1 MALID
6 ELKIYAKAGNGGD
19 GVVRWLR
26 EKSKPWSGPAGG
38 NGGKG
43 GDVYLKG
50 IRDASVLAEYTHDTK
65 FKAENGQAGAKNSR
79 EGANG
84 ADLYIKVPVGSL
96 VTNLDTGEQYDVDED
111 GKEILI
117 LKGARGGLGNEHF
130 KSSTNTTPYEST
142 PGKEGPDG
150 NFFIEL
156 RLFADLGLVGY
167 PNAGK
172 STFLN
177 SVTNAKSKIGAY
189 PFTTLDPHLGVL
201 EEFVIADIPG
211 IIEGASEG
219 KGLGVKFLK
228 HIKRTKAILHL
239 VSFDRTDDE
248 NGEEMSMMEK
258 YKNIRKELENY
269 DPELGEKKEIILL
282 TKTDTVDEKTIK
294 KEVKNF
300 EKLPASTRGDSS
312 TRGGKK
318 PVLVMSAYDD
328 ESVKNAK
335 DEIVKIL
342 RNRK

>member
-1 MALID
+1 MALVD
-6 ELKIYAKAGNGGD
+6 ELKIYAKAGDGGD

-50 IRDASVLAEYTHDTK
+50 VRDASILADYVHDTN
-65 FKAENGQAGAKNSR
+65 FKAENGEAGAKNSR

-84 ADLYIKVPVGSL
+84 EDLYIKVPVGSL

-142 PGKEGPDG
+142 PGKHGQDG

-219 KGLGVKFLK
+219 KGLGLKFLK

-248 NGEEMSMMEK
+248 NGQEMSMMEK
-258 YKNIRKELENY
+258 YKNIRKELEGY
-269 DPELGEKKEIILL
+269 DEELGEKDEIILL
-282 TKTDTVDEKTIK
+282 TKTDTVDEKTVKEEK
-294 KEVKNF
+294 KKF
-300 EKLPASTRGDSS
+300 EKL
-312 TRGGKK
+312 KK

>member
-1 MALID
+1 MALVD

-38 NGGKG
+38 NGGNG

-50 IRDASVLAEYTHDTK
+50 VRDASLLSEYSHDPS
-65 FKAENGQAGAKNSR
+65 FKAENGEAGGKKSC

-84 ADLYIKVPVGSL
+84 ADLFVKVPVGSL
-96 VTNLDTGEQYDVDED
+96 VTNLDTGEQYDIDED
-111 GKEILI
+111 GKEVLI

-201 EEFVIADIPG
+201 QEFVIADIPG

-219 KGLGVKFLK
+219 KGLGLKFLK

-239 VSFDRTDDE
+239 VSFESED
-248 NGEEMSMMEK
+248 MMQT
-258 YKNIRKELENY
+258 YKNIRAELEGY
-269 DPELGEKKEIILL
+269 DEDLGKKDEIILL
-282 TKTDTVDEKTIK
+282 TKVDIVDEARV
-294 KEVKNF
+294 KEEKNKF
-300 EKLPASTRGDSS
+300 EKL
-312 TRGGKK
+312 GKT
-318 PVLVMSAYDD
+318 VFVMSAYDD
-328 ESVKNAK
+328 ASVKK
-335 DEIVKIL
+335 VSDEIVKIL
-342 RNRK
+342 RGKK

>member
-38 NGGKG
+38 NGGNG
-43 GDVYLKG
+43 GDVYLRG
-50 IRDASVLAEYTHDTK
+50 VRDASLLSDYSHDPS
-65 FKAENGQAGAKNSR
+65 FKAENGEAGGKNSCA
-79 EGANG
+79 GANG
-84 ADLYIKVPVGSL
+84 ADLFIKVPVGSL
-96 VTNLDTGEQYDVDED
+96 VTNLDTGEQYDIDED
-111 GKEILI
+111 GKEVLI

-201 EEFVIADIPG
+201 QEFVIADIPG

-219 KGLGVKFLK
+219 KGLGLKFLK

-239 VSFDRTDDE
+239 VSFE
-248 NGEEMSMMEK
+248 NEDMMQT
-258 YKNIRKELENY
+258 YKNIRAELESY
-269 DPELGEKKEIILL
+269 DEDLGKKDEIILL
-282 TKTDTVDEKTIK
+282 TKVDIVDESRIK
-294 KEVKNF
+294 EEKKKF
-300 EKLPASTRGDSS
+300 EKL
-312 TRGGKK
+312 GKT
-318 PVLVMSAYDD
+318 VFVMSAYDD
-328 ESVKNAK
+328 ASVKK
-335 DEIVKIL
+335 VSDQIVKIL
-342 RNRK
+342 RGKK

>member
-1 MALID
+1 MALVD
-6 ELKIYAKAGNGGD
+6 ELKIYAKAGDGGD

-43 GDVYLKG
+43 GDVYLKAV
-50 IRDASVLAEYTHDTK
+50 RDASLLSDYTHDPI
-65 FKAENGQAGAKNSR
+65 FKAPNGEPGFKNSC

-84 ADLYIKVPVGSL
+84 DDLYIKVPVGSL
-96 VTNLDTGEQYDVDED
+96 VTNIDTGEEYDMDEE

-117 LKGARGGLGNEHF
+117 LKGGRGGLGNEHF

-142 PGKEGPDG
+142 PGKHGQDG

-219 KGLGVKFLK
+219 KGLGLKFLK

-248 NGEEMSMMEK
+248 NGQEMSMMEK
-258 YKNIRKELENY
+258 YKNIRHELEAY
-269 DPELGEKKEIILL
+269 DEELGQKDEIILL
-282 TKTDTVDEKTIK
+282 TKTDTVDEKIVKEEK
-294 KEVKNF
+294 KKF
-300 EKLPASTRGDSS
+300 EKL
-312 TRGGKK
+312 KK

>member
-50 IRDASVLAEYTHDTK
+50 VRDASLLAEYTHETN
-65 FKAENGQAGAKNSR
+65 FRAENGEAGSKNSR

-84 ADLYIKVPVGSL
+84 EDLFIRVPVGSL
-96 VTNLDTGEQYDVDED
+96 VTNLDTGEEYDVDED

-142 PGKEGPDG
+142 PGKEGEDG

-219 KGLGVKFLK
+219 KGLGLKFLK

-239 VSFDRTDDE
+239 VSFE
-248 NGEEMSMMEK
+248 NEDMMQT
-258 YKNIRKELENY
+258 YKNIRTELEEY
-269 DPELGEKKEIILL
+269 DEDLGNKDEIILL
-282 TKTDTVDEKTIK
+282 TKTDVVDETKVKEEK
-294 KEVKNF
+294 KKF
-300 EKLPASTRGDSS
+300 EKL
-312 TRGGKK
+312 KK

-328 ESVKNAK
+328 QSIKEAK

-342 RNRK
+342 RGKK

>member
-38 NGGKG
+38 NGGNG

-50 IRDASVLAEYTHDTK
+50 VRDASLLSEYSHDPS
-65 FKAENGQAGAKNSR
+65 FKAENGEAGGKKSC

-84 ADLYIKVPVGSL
+84 ADLFIKVPVGSL
-96 VTNLDTGEQYDVDED
+96 VTNLDTGEQYDIDED
-111 GKEILI
+111 GKEVLI

-201 EEFVIADIPG
+201 QEFVIADIPG

-219 KGLGVKFLK
+219 KGLGLKFLK

-239 VSFDRTDDE
+239 VSFE
-248 NGEEMSMMEK
+248 NSDPADGEASMMQK
-258 YKNIRKELENY
+258 YLNIRKELEGY
-269 DPELGEKKEIILL
+269 DEDLGKKDEIILL
-282 TKTDTVDEKTIK
+282 TKVDIVDEARVKEEK
-294 KEVKNF
+294 KKF
-300 EKLPASTRGDSS
+300 EKL
-312 TRGGKK
+312 GKT
-318 PVLVMSAYDD
+318 VFVMSAYDD
-328 ESVKNAK
+328 ASVKK
-335 DEIVKIL
+335 VSDEIVKIL
-342 RNRK
+342 RAKK

>member
-1 MALID
+1 MALVD

-43 GDVYLKG
+43 GDVYFKAV
-50 IRDASVLAEYTHDTK
+50 RDSSILADYMHEPK
-65 FKAENGQAGAKNSR
+65 FKAESGKAGAKNSR

-84 ADLYIKVPVGSL
+84 EDLYIKVPLGSL
-96 VTNLDTGEQYDVDED
+96 ITNLDTGEKYDMDSD
-111 GKEILI
+111 GKEVLI
-117 LKGARGGLGNEHF
+117 LKGGRGGLGNEYF

-142 PGKEGPDG
+142 PGKEGEDG
-150 NFFIEL
+150 NYFIEL

-177 SVTNAKSKIGAY
+177 SVTNAHSKIGAY

-201 EEFVIADIPG
+201 QEFVVADIPG

-228 HIKRTKAILHL
+228 HIKRTKVILHL
-239 VSFDRTDDE
+239 VSFEGHGPEDE
-248 NGEEMSMMEK
+248 DTMMQT
-258 YKNIRKELENY
+258 YKNIRHELESY
-269 DPELGEKKEIILL
+269 DAGPNAEGEREDLAQKDEIILL
-282 TKTDTVDEKTIK
+282 TKSDTVDEKFAKAELK
-294 KEVKNF
+294 KF
-300 EKLPASTRGDSS
+300 EKLG
-312 TRGGKK
+312 K
-318 PVLVMSAYDD
+318 PVFMMSAFDD
-328 ESVKNAK
+328 ESVKKVA
-335 DEIVKIL
+335 DEVVKIL
-342 RNRK
+342 RGKK